1 MVTWWQLSMGATA
14 VVGLGCFVFVGLL
27 VVPLV
32 RSRQL
37 WTNRLA
43 QAAVA
48 IAFAFG
54 LQRLSTVVYQV
65 AGMLGP
71 DPDAFAAAQ
80 RNSWW
85 LAVIQ
90 LLVAGVA
97 LYYLLHRRLYSTLM
111 IRAFFFDSFEQ
122 QQRVEALEA
131 QQRLNEARLAAER
144 ERDEHDVLLQGV
156 IQNSHALISVK
167 DLQGRYLL
175 VNEPFSLAFGVT
187 DSDLLGATDRTV
199 LPALAG
205 VRQHADLLAQ
215 QGPRELEMSVDQPD
229 GRHFYETAT
238 FPLRDADGAVYATG
252 EISADVTDRRR
263 AVTAIAE
270 ARDAALAATAAKS
283 TFLATMSHEIRTPMN
298 AVIGMTDLLAG
309 TPLDDEQREFV
320 DTVRSSGDAL
330 IGVINDILDFSKIE
344 SGELRLEA
352 APFDLRDEVE
362 GCLDLVAAPAS
373 DKGLDLL
380 CDVHEGLPE
389 IVVGDVVRF
398 RQVLTNLVANA
409 VKFTERGEVRVTVVA
424 QPAGEGVLRLAL
436 EVTDTGIGI
445 SSSALS
451 GLFTSFSQADASST
465 RVYGGTGLG
474 LAISRRLTEAMGG
487 ELTATS
493 IPGGGSC
500 FTSTL
505 ELREGQ
511 ADEQRTDTVRAIA
524 GRLRDRT
531 VLLVDDNVT
540 NLRILTLQLTGL
552 GMSCTSAASAEEA
565 LALVDEGLSFE
576 VAVLDLNMP
585 VVSGLDLGR
594 RLQQRLSA
602 QCPPLV
608 LLTGKGATPPDVER
622 LFAAT
627 VTKPSKRGVL
637 RDILVQLLCEPAE
650 RPQEGSTAV
659 GGGEAAAAPANPPA
673 GLQVSGLRVLV
684 AEDNLVNQRV
694 AQLML
699 ARLGIEATIVTNGLG
714 ALEAVRQAHYD
725 VVLMDVQMP
734 TMDGLEA
741 TRRIRSERSDAERPF
756 IVAMTASALVE
767 DRDACT
773 TAGMDDYLA
782 KPVRADDLRSMLTRV
797 AEAGSARETRQG
809 AAAIA

>member
-1 MVTWWQLSMGATA
+1 MVAWWQLSLAATL
-14 VVGLGCFVFVGLL
+14 VVSLGCFVFVGLL

-32 RSRQL
+32 RRGQL
-37 WTNRLA
+37 WSNRLA
-43 QAAVA
+43 MAAVV

-54 LQRLSTVVYQV
+54 LQRMSNAIYQV
-65 AGMLGP
+65 TGRLGP
-71 DPDAFAAAQ
+71 GADAFAAAQ
-80 RNSWW
+80 PGSWW
-85 LAVIQ
+85 LTVIQ
-90 LLVAGVA
+90 LGVAGVTI
-97 LYYLLHRRLYSTLM
+97 YYLGHRRLYSGLM
-111 IRAFFFDSFEQ
+111 IRAFFFDSYEQ
-122 QQRVEALEA
+122 QQRMQALEA
-131 QQRLNEARLAAER
+131 QQRLNEARLTAER

-156 IQNSHALISVK
+156 IQNSHSLISVK
-167 DLQGRYLL
+167 DLQGRYLM
-175 VNEPFSLAFGVT
+175 VNEPFSRAFGAAE
-187 DSDLLGATDRTV
+187 SDLLGATDQTV
-199 LPALAG
+199 VPALASS
-205 VRQHADLLAQ
+205 RQHADLLAR
-215 QGPRELEMSVDQPD
+215 QGPRELEMVVDQLD
-229 GRHFYETAT
+229 GRHFYETVT
-238 FPLRDADGAVYATG
+238 FPLRDADGAVFATG
-252 EISADVTDRRR
+252 EISADVTERRR
-263 AVTAIAE
+263 AAAAIAE
-270 ARDAALAATAAKS
+270 ARDAALAANAAKS

-309 TPLDDEQREFV
+309 TPLDAQQREFV

-344 SGELRLEA
+344 AGELRLET
-352 APFDLRDEVE
+352 APFDLRDEIE
-362 GCLDLVAAPAS
+362 RCLDLVAAPAT

-380 CDVHEGLPE
+380 CDVHERVPE

-576 VAVLDLNMP
+576 VAMLDLNMP